1 MTSLT
6 DLGRVELARG
16 DEFVEST
23 TAAALEEKAKL
34 QKHFG
39 RFDMFFYLICTIVG
53 IEALGTVAG
62 YGWEGILLLV
72 VMAVTFFIPYGLLV
86 AELGSTF
93 TEEGGPYIW
102 TRMALGR
109 FWGAINA
116 VLYWISNPIWMGGI
130 LTLTAITGFS
140 ITFTNLEP
148 ESFGY
153 YAFGLA
159 FIWFATI
166 AAILSFGIGKWIPTI
181 GALSRLFLMPFFALT
196 VIKYGIDT
204 SFNSPSLSDFTP
216 DTGHL
221 WWLLLIGAA
230 PLLFFNLVG
239 FELPNAAG
247 DEMKNPQRDVPFAV
261 LRSAGVSL
269 ALYGIP
275 TICILLVLPT
285 EALSGPSG
293 FIDAI
298 RASLTA
304 WGGSVDYQTAADG
317 STNIIIQYTDFSQF
331 LAYAMGAMF
340 VWTIVS
346 SGTTWIMGADRAL
359 AIGCIDG
366 CGPRGLGSFS
376 ARFGTPV
383 NVNILSG
390 LISSVFFVLAT
401 KLAGSAAFGV
411 VLSMATLTTVVSY
424 ALIFPALIKLRKSHP
439 HVRRPYSVPGGLR
452 GAWIIT
458 GLTTAWSVFA
468 SIANM
473 WPYDPFADYGVHR
486 LEFELWVVGVL
497 GTIFA
502 LGCLFYYLGSNTRRD
517 MVQVPL
523 EGHESEAEQ
532 AALASA
538 D

>member
-1 MTSLT
+1 MNSE
-6 DLGRVELARG
+6 DAYVERT
-16 DEFVEST
+16 T
-23 TAAALEEKAKL
+23 TAALAEKAKL

-72 VMAVTFFIPYGLLV
+72 VMAVTFFIPYGLLIS
-86 AELGSTF
+86 ELGSTF

-102 TRMALGR
+102 TRMAFGR
-109 FWGAINA
+109 FLGALNA

-140 ITFTNLEP
+140 ISFTNL
-148 ESFGY
+148 STGGVGY

-159 FIWFATI
+159 FIWFATF
-166 AAILSFGIGKWIPTI
+166 AAILSFGVGKWIPTV
-181 GALSRLFLMPFFALT
+181 GAISRLILMPFFALT
-196 VIKYGIDT
+196 VIIYGLDAG
-204 SFNSPSLSDFTP
+204 FNTPHISDFTP

-221 WWLLLIGAA
+221 WWLLIVGAA

-239 FELPNAAG
+239 FELPNSAG
-247 DEMKNPQRDVPFAV
+247 DEMKDAQRDVPFAV

-275 TICILLVLPT
+275 TICILLVLPG
-285 EALSGPSG
+285 EALTGPSG

-304 WGGSVDYQTAADG
+304 WGGSVDYQTTADG
-317 STNIIIQYTDFSQF
+317 TNILVHYTAFSQF
-331 LAYAMGAMF
+331 LAYALGAMF
-340 VWTIVS
+340 VWTIIS

-366 CGPRGLGSFS
+366 CGPLFLGRFS
-376 ARFGTPV
+376 ARFGTPI
-383 NVNILSG
+383 NVNLLSG
-390 LISSVFFVLAT
+390 VISTAFFVLAT
-401 KLAGSAAFGV
+401 KLAGSNAFAV
-411 VLSMATLTTVVSY
+411 VLSMSTLTTVISY
-424 ALIFPALIKLRKSHP
+424 ALIFPALIILRKSHG
-439 HVRRPYSVPGGLR
+439 HVRRPYSVPGGMA

-458 GLTTAWSVFA
+458 GLTTAWSLFA
-468 SIANM
+468 TVANM
-473 WPYDPFADYGVHR
+473 WPYDPVADYGVSR
-486 LEFELWVVGVL
+486 TEFELWVIGVL
-497 GTIFA
+497 GTILA
-502 LGCLFYYLGSNTRRD
+502 LGILFYYLGTAHRND
-517 MVQVPL
+517 MVDVPL
-523 EGHESEAEQ
+523 EGHASEA
-532 AALASA
+532 AAFVTA

>member
-1 MTSLT
+1 LST
-6 DLGRVELARG
+6 G
-16 DEFVEST
+16 DEFVERT
-23 TAAALEEKAKL
+23 TAAALREKAKL

-72 VMAVTFFIPYGLLV
+72 IMAATFFIPYGLSIS
-86 AELGSTF
+86 ELGSTF

-102 TRMALGR
+102 TRMAFGR

-140 ITFTNLEP
+140 ISFTEL
-148 ESFGY
+148 STGGIGY

-159 FIWFATI
+159 FIWFATF

-181 GALSRLFLMPFFALT
+181 GAISRLVLMPFFALT
-196 VIKYGIDT
+196 VVIYGIDAG
-204 SFNSPSLSDFTP
+204 FNTPKLADFTP
-216 DTGHL
+216 DNGHL
-221 WWLLLIGAA
+221 WWLLIVGAA
-230 PLLFFNLVG
+230 PLIFFNLVG
-239 FELPNAAG
+239 FELPNSAG
-247 DEMKNPQRDVPFAV
+247 DEMKDAKRDVPFAV

-275 TICILLVLPT
+275 TICILLVLPA

-298 RASLTA
+298 RASMTA
-304 WGGSVDYQTAADG
+304 WGGTVDYQTAADG
-317 STNIIIQYTDFSQF
+317 STNILIHYTTFSQT
-331 LAYAMGAMF
+331 LAYILGGMF

-346 SGTTWIMGADRAL
+346 SGATWIMGADRAL

-366 CGPRGLGSFS
+366 CGPLFLGRFS
-376 ARFGTPV
+376 ARFGTPI
-383 NVNILSG
+383 NVNLLSG
-390 LISSVFFVLAT
+390 VISSAFFVAAT
-401 KLAGSAAFGV
+401 KLADSNAFAI
-411 VLSMATLTTVVSY
+411 VLSMSTLTTVISY
-424 ALIFPALIKLRKSHP
+424 ALIFPALIILRRTHG
-439 HVRRPYSVPGGLR
+439 HVNRPYSVPGGMA
-452 GAWIIT
+452 GAWIIA
-458 GLTTAWSVFA
+458 GLTTGWSIFA
-468 SIANM
+468 TIANA
-473 WPYDPFADYGVHR
+473 WPYSPIDDYGVSR
-486 LEFELWVVGVL
+486 TEFELWVVGVL

-502 LGCLFYYLGSNTRRD
+502 LGVVFYYLGSATRSQ
-517 MVQVPL
+517 MVDVPL
-523 EGHESEAEQ
+523 EGHETEAGEFV
-532 AALASA
+532 SA